1 MRREPPR
8 GCIRKPSGN
17 PTLALAEPAVGIA
30 SALADTRAAA
40 PRQNSNQ
47 IYTGDY

>member
-1 MRREPPR
+1 MSRLA
-8 GCIRKPSGN
+8 KPSAM

-40 PRQNSNQ
+40 PRK
-47 IYTGDY
+47 IVTLFTP